1 MTFAELGS
9 LWKSDLY
16 RHTGQT
22 AWTALFKHLLICD
35 GDEHFS
41 DGFKYTFYLRL
52 CRFLHARRP
61 FLLFRPFYYVARFMF
76 THYKYK
82 FGVSIPHKTSIGRGL
97 YIGHPR
103 DIVIS
108 DQAVIGD
115 NCNLSQSVTI
125 GQSNRG
131 ARKGTAVIGNNVY
144 IGPGAKIVGAVRI
157 GNFVAIGANCV
168 VTMDIPDSAVVVGVP
183 GRVISFEG
191 SHGYVNRTEYDTPLA
206 PDRKEGDSSRSVGV
220 QPGVGRK
227 VKRSNAVVS

>member
-1 MTFAELGS
+1 MTFAQLKAF
-9 LWKSDLY
+9 WKADLY
-16 RHTGQT
+16 RHTGRS
-22 AWTALFKHLLICD
+22 AWMDLIKHLLVCD

-52 CRFLHARRP
+52 CRYLHQRRP
-61 FLLFRPFYYVARFMF
+61 GVVFRPVYFVARFIF

-82 FGVSIPHKTSIGRGL
+82 FGVSIPHKTSIGCGL

-108 DQAVIGD
+108 DQAVIGR

-131 ARKGTAVIGNNVY
+131 PKKGTAVIGDSVY

-157 GNFVAIGANCV
+157 GNHVAIGANCV
-168 VTMDIPDSAVVVGVP
+168 VTMDVPDYAVVVGVP
-183 GRVISFEG
+183 GRVISYEG
-191 SHGYVNRTEYDTPLA
+191 SHGYVNRTDYAPAPTPDERESLLSSVEQRETTTVRKSRRDNA
-206 PDRKEGDSSRSVGV
+206 P
-220 QPGVGRK
+220 
-227 VKRSNAVVS
+227 VS